1 MIQQRA
7 CSSPFWDI
15 GSFEASIQGRHISGL
30 VKGSGDTYQSLVS
43 QIHSSA
49 ITLWPVSLYQWH
61 PKGICWEFTKQI
73 HLLLATAFP
82 ISLPVYPG
90 SLSSFSPALISQ
102 CKACGWNTRPVPAQ
116 PASLTESPAQGSP
129 MEDASSCLH
138 DTGNVFLECRSMKV
152 SLGLF
157 YTLRCGKC

>member
-1 MIQQRA
+1 MIQQA
-7 CSSPFWDI
+7 CSSPFWGI
-15 GSFEASIQGRHISGL
+15 GFFEASIQGRQISGL
-30 VKGSGDTYQSLVS
+30 VKGSGNTYQSLVS
-43 QIHSSA
+43 QIHSSS
-49 ITLWPVSLYQWH
+49 ITLWSVSFYQWH

-90 SLSSFSPALISQ
+90 SLSSFFSSSDFSMQNMWLEHRAGSCTVSISDRVS
-102 CKACGWNTRPVPAQ
+102 CAGKPHGGT
-116 PASLTESPAQGSP
+116 
-129 MEDASSCLH
+129 SSCLS
-138 DTGNVFLECRSMKV
+138 DTGNVFLKCHSVKV